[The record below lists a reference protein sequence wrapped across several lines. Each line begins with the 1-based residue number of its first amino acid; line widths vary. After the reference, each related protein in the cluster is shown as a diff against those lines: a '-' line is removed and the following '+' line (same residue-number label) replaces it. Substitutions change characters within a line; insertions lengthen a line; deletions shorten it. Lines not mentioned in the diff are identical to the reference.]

1 MANTQHQN
9 LYIPKA
15 SHQNIPMKMYVHLQ
29 QAKNR
34 AFIAERMPNFSL
46 WHHIVVCYKRATLLI
61 IILTLLKQTIAEKC
75 LLGSKFVSKN
85 IACKPTHFV
94 IVFFLNFKTEVTYL

>member
-1 MANTQHQN
+1 MAHTQHQN

-34 AFIAERMPNFSL
+34 PFIAERMPNFSL
-46 WHHIVVCYKRATLLI
+46 WHHIVVRYTRATLLI
-61 IILTLLKQTIAEKC
+61 ITPIFLFFLFRKQKIAEKC
-75 LLGSKFVSKN
+75 LLGSKFV
-85 IACKPTHFV
+85 
-94 IVFFLNFKTEVTYL
+94 